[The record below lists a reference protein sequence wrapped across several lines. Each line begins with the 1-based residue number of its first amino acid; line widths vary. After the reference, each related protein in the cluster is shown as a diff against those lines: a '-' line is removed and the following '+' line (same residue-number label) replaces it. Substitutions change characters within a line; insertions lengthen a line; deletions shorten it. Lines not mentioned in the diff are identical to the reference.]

1 MASLFFYREV
11 KAFLYVLSF
20 LPFLSYKQFTGLNL
34 DGVSGISPLKKK
46 TKFSKKRKIR
56 STVIYLWKRLKDSQT
71 FLFFLITET
80 KVLFLQNNRKIKKF
94 HKRDHLEKNPWKI
107 ISIVEV
113 LWSRGMNVPS
123 HNVIAMFAVQKNCF
137 AGSFDV
143 CGQQKGR
150 KKEKNRRGFKDFL
163 IFYLKYF

>member
-1 MASLFFYREV
+1 MAQTNGLRRLIFSPTETSTTKDFSNMASLFFYREV

-80 KVLFLQNNRKIKKF
+80 KVLFLQNNKK
-94 HKRDHLEKNPWKI
+94 NSISGI
-107 ISIVEV
+107 I
-113 LWSRGMNVPS
+113 
-123 HNVIAMFAVQKNCF
+123 
-137 AGSFDV
+137 
-143 CGQQKGR
+143 
-150 KKEKNRRGFKDFL
+150 
-163 IFYLKYF
+163 